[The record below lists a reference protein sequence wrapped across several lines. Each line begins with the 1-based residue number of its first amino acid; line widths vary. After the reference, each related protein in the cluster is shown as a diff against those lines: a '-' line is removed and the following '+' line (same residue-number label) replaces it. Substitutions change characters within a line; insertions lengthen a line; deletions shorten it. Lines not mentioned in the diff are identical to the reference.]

1 MVEIEIRIALWT
13 KLSVNVSDGP
23 FPSDVL
29 IMMPLV
35 VTVGG
40 VVGAQLLVAQ

>member
-1 MVEIEIRIALWT
+1 MFKIKIRIALWT
-13 KLSVNVSDGP
+13 KFSVNVLDGP

-35 VTVGG
+35 LTVGD